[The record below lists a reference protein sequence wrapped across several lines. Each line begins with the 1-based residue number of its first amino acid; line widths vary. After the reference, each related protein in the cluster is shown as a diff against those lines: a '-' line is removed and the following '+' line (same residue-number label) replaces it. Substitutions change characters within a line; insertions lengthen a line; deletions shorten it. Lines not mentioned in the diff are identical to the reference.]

1 MKCDRNKLS
10 SPTVN
15 WQHTNAMVDRT
26 SRISLVDGT
35 QQDPVTVNVQQP
47 RVAAA
52 GGFLVTAMPLKN
64 SFLRHWCS
72 SYNPVPAIVVED
84 VTGASKFRNHSDAQD
99 ALAFE
104 FVIEV

>member
-1 MKCDRNKLS
+1 VAD
-10 SPTVN
+10 
-15 WQHTNAMVDRT
+15 TN
-26 SRISLVDGT
+26 SRITLVDGS

-47 RVAAA
+47 EVAAA

-64 SFLRHWCS
+64 SFLRSLCS
-72 SYNPVPAIVVED
+72 FQNPVPVIVVED
-84 VTGASKFRNHSDAQD
+84 VTGSSKFQSHSDAQD